1 MLLFWGQIYN
11 KYISVC
17 VWVRLGLRR
26 DQSLDSNSENR
37 VLQSLSEMKE
47 LCVTRWCSV
56 QLLVRVT
63 LNEGHLR
70 LMSIL
75 TLNREQM
82 CKRHCGMFIFSI
94 IADIRQNQIWRKTQY
109 VAFVCS
115 GILYFVVFS
124 RCYPMYSLLMLTF
137 WGSSCERMRLVSI
150 KPVNVLLFR
159 CFDVVGGNNLF
170 SGIYKWKVCFSPS
183 IVCS

>member
-26 DQSLDSNSENR
+26 DQSLDSNSENC

-47 LCVTRWCSV
+47 LCVTRWYSV

-63 LNEGHLR
+63 SNGGHLH
-70 LMSIL
+70 LYIHPY
-75 TLNREQM
+75 REQM

-94 IADIRQNQIWRKTQY
+94 VADIRQNQIWRKTQY

-115 GILYFVVFS
+115 DILYFVVFS
-124 RCYPMYSLLMLTF
+124 RCYPMYS
-137 WGSSCERMRLVSI
+137 
-150 KPVNVLLFR
+150 
-159 CFDVVGGNNLF
+159 FDVDFLR
-170 SGIYKWKVCFSPS
+170 KQLWAHATCLH
-183 IVCS
+183 